1 MNDILNFLDHTI
13 ELEEKFLPKF
23 PAGTTQHSLTDF
35 FFTFKIKTAQ
45 YSL

>member
-23 PAGTTQHSLTDF
+23 PARTSQHSLAVCF
-35 FFTFKIKTAQ
+35 FI
-45 YSL
+45 L